1 MNIYQVLE
9 QHAIPYKRFD
19 HEAVFDCDAADA
31 LGLDTQGIATKN
43 LFLKDRKGRRHFLV
57 VVHSEKA
64 LDLKSLGEILGV
76 KGLSFASAKRLDRYL
91 STTAGSVSILDILRD
106 DEGAVELIIDQ
117 SVLESAMLQCHPHTN
132 TATLDIAVPDMRKLL
147 EAYNRSYTA
156 IQL

>member
-1 MNIYQVLE
+1 MNIYRVLE
-9 QHAIPYKRFD
+9 QHFIPYKRFD

-43 LFLKDRKGRRHFLV
+43 LFLKDRKGKRHFLV

-64 LDLKSLGEILGV
+64 LDLKSLGETLGV
-76 KGLSFASAKRLDRYL
+76 KGLSFASAERLDRYL

-106 DEGAVELIIDQ
+106 SESAVELILDQ
-117 SVLESAMLQCHPHTN
+117 SVLDGPMLQCHPCTN
-132 TATLDIAVPDMRKLL
+132 TATLDIAVCDMKKLL
-147 EAYNRSYTA
+147 EAHNRSYTA